1 MNLPH
6 YFLADLPDRGAL
18 TPAMITDACLAVK
31 SNRRRYLAERTTP
44 DLIEAIA
51 ALAEDWLDPAN
62 PYRRQALARGPAEL
76 GFSSE
81 TLAAGLDAFFE
92 TLTREQLRAL
102 VAQDL
107 GHPQRLDQLAAN
119 EDETRADRVSLA
131 HGPELLVHVTAGR
144 LPNPPLMSLILGLLA
159 RSAQFMKCASGT
171 SLLPRLFAHS
181 LREIEAKLAA
191 CIEIA
196 EWPGGTRALETP
208 LFAQA
213 DCVSAMGSD
222 ETLARLH
229 EVVPAHVRFLG
240 YGHRLSFGY
249 VAHELLSSHALPKVA
264 AAAARDVAAWN
275 QLGCLSP
282 HAFFV
287 EAGGRNPPERFA
299 EALAEELARCE
310 QAQPRGTLPV
320 AEAAAIAARRA
331 FYEVRAAHSRDTQLW
346 ASPGST
352 AWTVVFENGPRLSA
366 SCLNRFVYVKAVAGI
381 DEALAGADEFRGK
394 IATVGLAASGTR
406 EQALVLRLS
415 RWGVPRVCPL
425 GRMQQPPPTWRHD
438 GRPALGD
445 LVRWTD
451 WELPPRW

>member
-6 YFLADLPDRGAL
+6 YFLADLPDRGLL
-18 TPAMITDACLAVK
+18 TPTMITDACLAVK

-44 DLIEAIA
+44 DLIEAVA

-62 PYRRQALARGPAEL
+62 PYRLLALTHGPAEL
-76 GFSSE
+76 GFSQA
-81 TLAAGLDAFFE
+81 TLAAGLDAFFA

-119 EDETRADRVSLA
+119 EDGTGADRMSLA
-131 HGPELLVHVTAGR
+131 QGPEMLVHITAGR
-144 LPNPPLMSLILGLLA
+144 LPNPPLLSLVLGLLA

-181 LREIEAKLAA
+181 LREVESKLAA
-191 CIEIA
+191 CIEIV

-222 ETLARLH
+222 ETLAHLRAA
-229 EVVPAHVRFLG
+229 VPSSVRFLG

-249 VAHELLSSHALPKVA
+249 VAHEQLSNHALPKVV
-264 AAAARDVAAWN
+264 AAAARDVVAWN

-287 EAGGRNPPERFA
+287 ETGGRNPPERFA
-299 EALAEELARCE
+299 EVLAEELARCE
-310 QAQPRGTLPV
+310 QVEPRGALPV

-331 FYEVRAAHSRDTQLW
+331 FYEVRAAHSPETRLW

-352 AWTVVFENGPRLSA
+352 AWTVVFENGPPLSP

-381 DEALAGADEFRGK
+381 DEALAGADPFRGR

-406 EQALVLRLS
+406 EQALVLRFA

-451 WELPPRW
+451 WELPARW